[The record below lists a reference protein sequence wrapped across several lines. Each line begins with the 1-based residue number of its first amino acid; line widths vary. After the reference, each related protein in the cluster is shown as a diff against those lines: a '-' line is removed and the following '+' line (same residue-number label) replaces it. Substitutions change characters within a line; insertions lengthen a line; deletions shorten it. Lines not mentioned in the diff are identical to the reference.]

1 MLELKNITKVFPG
14 VTALDEVTL
23 SFVPGEIHA
32 LLGEN
37 GAGKSTLM
45 KIISGIHTQYTGEVV
60 LNGECVRLGSYRD
73 ALEGGI
79 SIVNQEIQ
87 VIPEAS
93 VSENIMLDKL
103 PKYRNRW
110 GRIDWKKLRREAS
123 VYMDMVNLPIPPDT
137 PIGPLSAAR
146 KQLVQIAKAL
156 AAEASV
162 VLFDEPTSSI
172 TEHEAEHLFAI
183 MERLKDNGKTI
194 IFVSHKL
201 EEIFRICD
209 TVSVIRDGKH
219 IATASTGELTR
230 DNVVEMMIGREI
242 MDEHLGQ
249 LDVDPESV
257 VLEVKNLVSAGKVDK
272 VSFHLN
278 KGEILGFYGLVGA
291 GRTETARLIIGEDQP
306 DSGKILVDNRE
317 VRIRDVA
324 DALYTHGIGYV
335 TENRKE
341 EGLWLDFDVETNAT
355 LTIWNRIIA
364 RFTRYIRR
372 TPQRNIAADMAAKLD
387 IKTTGL
393 DQKAGK
399 LSGGNQQKVS
409 IAKWLAA
416 DCRILIIDEPTV
428 GVDIGA
434 KEYIHQLIWNLAEKQ
449 RKSIILISSDL
460 PEMVKIARRILVFR
474 EGKIVG
480 ELNNLTGDPSDSEE
494 VSRQIGSRLV

>member
-1 MLELKNITKVFPG
+1 MLELKNITKIFPG
-14 VTALDEVTL
+14 VTALDDVTL

-45 KIISGIHTQYTGEVV
+45 KIVSGIHTEYAGQVV
-60 LNGECVRLGSYRD
+60 LNGHIVRLGSYQD
-73 ALEGGI
+73 ALNKGI

-87 VIPEAS
+87 VISEAS
-93 VSENIMLDKL
+93 VGENIMLDKL

-110 GRIDWKKLRREAS
+110 GGIDWKRLRREALG
-123 VYMDMVNLPIPPDT
+123 YMNMVNLGIPPDT

-172 TEHEAEHLFAI
+172 TEHEAENLFVI
-183 MERLKDNGKTI
+183 MERLKNEGKTI

-201 EEIFRICD
+201 EEIFRVCD
-209 TVSVIRDGKH
+209 RVSVIRDGKH
-219 IATASTGELTR
+219 IATAPVGELSR
-230 DNVVEMMIGREI
+230 DDVVEMMIGRGI
-242 MDEHLGQ
+242 MDEHLGH
-249 LDVDPESV
+249 LESSSV
-257 VLEVKNLVSAGKVDK
+257 VLEARNLIRAGKVED
-272 VSFHLN
+272 VSFHLD

-291 GRTETARLIIGEDQP
+291 GRTETARLVIGEDQP
-306 DSGKILVDNRE
+306 DSGAIFVDNRE

-335 TENRKE
+335 SENRKE
-341 EGLWLDFDVETNAT
+341 EGLWLDFDVRTNAT
-355 LTIWNRIIA
+355 LTVWNRIA
-364 RFTRYIRR
+364 NQFTRYVRR
-372 TPQRNIAADMAAKLD
+372 TLERNLANDMVARLN

-393 DQKAGK
+393 NQKVSK

-416 DCRILIIDEPTV
+416 DCRILIVDEPTV

-449 RKSIILISSDL
+449 QKSIILISSDL
-460 PEMVKIARRILVFR
+460 PEIVKIARRILVFR

-480 ELNNLTGDPSDSEE
+480 ELDNLSGDPLDSEP
-494 VSRQIGSRLV
+494 VSREIGSLLV